1 MNDEQFTRNLQS
13 VGQSCFVK
21 YFEEF
26 ASPTMS
32 REDVI
37 EKLKSGTEYTE
48 KSCVS
53 RTSHA
58 RSIIAAGL
66 AAKALKKVV
75 SSDSHLVSEGTR
87 EKANQLLERY
97 NP

>member
-1 MNDEQFTRNLQS
+1 MNDEQLMRNLQS
-13 VGQSCFVK
+13 VGKSCFVK
-21 YFEEF
+21 YFDEF
-26 ASPTMS
+26 ASPTTS

-37 EKLKSGTEYTE
+37 KKLMSESDYTE

-66 AAKALKKVV
+66 AEKALKKIV
-75 SSDSHLVSEGTR
+75 SSDSPLVPRETR
-87 EKANQLLERY
+87 EKANELLKMY
-97 NP
+97 N